1 MLPARL
7 SGERR
12 GMIMYDIE
20 PFYNWRHL
28 YAAEEDEFSIFYG
41 RQHDEFHFTQ
51 TVYNYY
57 IHPQWDSFGA
67 ANLYLKVLFA
77 DYDYNY
83 AIIEMMGEW
92 NDCIENDI
100 MTLKR
105 KVIDHMIA
113 RGIYK
118 FILITENI
126 FNFHASDDCY
136 YQEWWEDVQEKGGW
150 IAVLN
155 MPEYVA
161 QEFNR
166 IHLYQYIH
174 LLEQNNWRTF
184 QPQHL
189 FHFVDN
195 QMIKMLSR

>member
-1 MLPARL
+1 MH
-7 SGERR
+7 
-12 GMIMYDIE
+12 DIE

-28 YAAEEDEFSIFYG
+28 YVAEEDEFSVFYG
-41 RQHDEFHFTQ
+41 RQHDEFHFTH

-57 IHPQWDSFGA
+57 IHPQWDAFGS

-77 DYDYNY
+77 DYDFNY

-100 MTLKR
+100 MILKR
-105 KVIDHMIA
+105 RVIDHMIA
-113 RGIYK
+113 HGIYK

-136 YQEWWEDVQEKGGW
+136 YQEWWEDVQDKGGW

-155 MPEYVA
+155 MPEFVL
-161 QEFNR
+161 QEFHR
-166 IHLYQYIH
+166 IHLHHYVQ
-174 LLEQNNWRTF
+174 LLQQDSWRTF

-195 QMIKMLSR
+195 QILKMISR